1 MVYLVDKYIIQEIML
16 QDFYKVIVD
25 FSMSLIGAIVVLIV
39 GLFVIKHVMKLIE
52 KLLDKSKLDATLKPF
67 LRSTINI
74 LLKVFLFIVV
84 VGIVG
89 IETGSIIA
97 VLGAASLAVGLAFQ
111 GTLANLASGI
121 ILILMKPLRAG
132 DFIEVSGK
140 IGTVIGIEFFSTK
153 LLTLDNKVVFI
164 PNSTV
169 LNSDLTN
176 YSMKETRRVDQMY
189 GVGYE
194 SDIDTV
200 KRVIREEI
208 DAIPQSL
215 QNPEPFVA
223 VAEHGDSSVNFVV
236 RVWTKSEDY
245 WTVHFALLENIKKR
259 FDKENINIPYP
270 TFDINQ
276 K

>member
-1 MVYLVDKYIIQEIML
+1 ML
-16 QDFYKVIVD
+16 QDFYRIAVD
-25 FSMSLIGAIVVLIV
+25 FSMSLVGAIVVLLV
-39 GLFVIKHVMKLIE
+39 GLFVIKHFMKVVE
-52 KLLDKSKLDATLKPF
+52 KLLEKSKLDATLKPF
-67 LRSTINI
+67 LQSTINI
-74 LLKVFLFIVV
+74 LLKLFLFIVV

-89 IETGSIIA
+89 IETGSLVA
-97 VLGAASLAVGLAFQ
+97 VLGAASLAIGLAFQ

-121 ILILMKPLRAG
+121 ILILIKPLRAG

-140 IGTVIGIEFFSTK
+140 IGTVQAVQFFATK

-164 PNSTV
+164 PNTTV

-176 YSMKETRRVDQMY
+176 YSMMETRRVDQMY

-200 KRVIREEI
+200 KKVLREEI
-208 DAIPQSL
+208 DAIPQTL
-215 QNPEPFVA
+215 QSPEPFVA
-223 VAEHGDSSVNFVV
+223 LAEHADSSINFVI
-236 RVWTKSEDY
+236 RVWCKTEDY

>member
-1 MVYLVDKYIIQEIML
+1 ML
-16 QDFYKVIVD
+16 QDFYRVVVD
-25 FSMSLIGAIVVLIV
+25 FSMSLLGAIIVLIV
-39 GLFVIKHVMKLIE
+39 GLFVIKHIMKIVA
-52 KLLDKSKLDATLKPF
+52 KLLDKSKMDATLKPF
-67 LRSTINI
+67 LQSTIGI

-97 VLGAASLAVGLAFQ
+97 VLGAASLAIGLAFQ

-121 ILILMKPLRAG
+121 ILILIKPLRAG

-140 IGTVIGIEFFSTK
+140 IGTVQAVQFFSTK

-176 YSMKETRRVDQMY
+176 YSMMDTRRVDQVY

-200 KRVIREEI
+200 KRVLREEI
-208 DAIPQSL
+208 DAVPQSL
-215 QNPEPFVA
+215 QSPEPFVA
-223 VAEHGDSSVNFVV
+223 LAEHADSSINFVI
-236 RVWTKSEDY
+236 RVWCKAEDY

>member
-1 MVYLVDKYIIQEIML
+1 ML
-16 QDFYKVIVD
+16 QDFYRVIVD
-25 FSMSLIGAIVVLIV
+25 FSMSLLGAIIVLIV
-39 GLFVIKHVMKLIE
+39 GLFVIKHVMKLVTKFIE
-52 KLLDKSKLDATLKPF
+52 ESKMDVMLKPF
-67 LRSTINI
+67 LQSTISI
-74 LLKVFLFIVV
+74 LLKVFLFIIV

-97 VLGAASLAVGLAFQ
+97 VLGAASLAIGLAFQ

-121 ILILMKPLRAG
+121 ILIIIKPLRAG
-132 DFIEVSGK
+132 DFIEVIGK
-140 IGTVIGIEFFSTK
+140 VGTVEAVQFFATK
-153 LLTLDNKVVFI
+153 LVTLDNKIIFI

-176 YSMKETRRVDQMY
+176 YSMMETRRVDQMY

-194 SDIDTV
+194 SDIDAV
-200 KRVIREEI
+200 KKVIREEI

-223 VAEHGDSSVNFVV
+223 LAEHADSSINFVV
-236 RVWTKSEDY
+236 RVWCKAEDY